1 LRFVLDCS
9 VAVKWYVPEVLS
21 DVADDLLAEIRAGKV
36 RVVAPDSIFAE
47 MGHAL
52 RRHLLAGRLLGDEC
66 DLLMARF
73 VATPIPTV
81 PTRRLAED
89 AMRLTVAEK
98 RPFYDALYVALA
110 IREDLRVLTVDGG
123 MIQSFAKLNR
133 TVHLTDFRS

>member
-1 LRFVLDCS
+1 MRFVLDCS
-9 VAVKWYVPEVLS
+9 VAVKWYVPEALS
-21 DVADDLLAEIRAGKV
+21 DVADGLLTDIQAGRV

-52 RRHLLAGRLLGDEC
+52 RRHLLAGRLQGSEC
-66 DLLMARF
+66 HALMARF

-110 IREDLRVLTVDGG
+110 IREDLKVLTVDGG
-123 MIQSFAKLNR
+123 MIESFAKLDR
-133 TVHLTDFRS
+133 TVHLADFKP